1 MGTGSRDQNPQSNKL
16 DVMVSKSSYHKVY
29 SQSQGLKFGVR
40 GEMTKWGIK
49 PVRTIKDCTMESKQN
64 VAYIHM
70 MEDYLAM
77 KRNRELTDAAI

>member
-40 GEMTKWGIK
+40 GEMTK
-49 PVRTIKDCTMESKQN
+49 
-64 VAYIHM
+64 
-70 MEDYLAM
+70 
-77 KRNRELTDAAI
+77 